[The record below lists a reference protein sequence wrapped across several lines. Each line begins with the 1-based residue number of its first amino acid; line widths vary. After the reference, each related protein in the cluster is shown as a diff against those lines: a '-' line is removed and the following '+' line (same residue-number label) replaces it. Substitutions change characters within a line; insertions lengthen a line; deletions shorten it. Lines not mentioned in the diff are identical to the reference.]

1 MSESLVIK
9 INNKFAL
16 SLCGCLVVANIQE
29 YDVLHYEF
37 IEICVRLMKT
47 FNKLMSTYNSTC
59 RAINKYNKY
68 TIHCVLYLIFSSVS
82 QILVLL
88 Y

>member
-29 YDVLHYEF
+29 YDVHYEF

-47 FNKLMSTYNSTC
+47 FNKLMS
-59 RAINKYNKY
+59 
-68 TIHCVLYLIFSSVS
+68 
-82 QILVLL
+82 
-88 Y
+88 

>member
-47 FNKLMSTYNSTC
+47 FNK
-59 RAINKYNKY
+59 Y